1 MRSKD
6 RGKLAQQDLERQ
18 YRDAKEPGYWV
29 FRLLA
34 QTDQLLWRL
43 GLEVKEVDVFKEQ
56 MQWLR
61 SQHMRFVADVLLAT
75 RVSSAIDQGL
85 RALGLRDVR
94 LDDITKEFIRELIRL
109 RQDGHTTEQAA
120 QVLRCQLLEKAYR
133 QESAA

>member
-18 YRDAKEPGYWV
+18 YRDTKEPGYWV

-94 LDDITKEFIRELIRL
+94 LDAITQEFIREFIRL

-120 QVLRCQLLEKAYR
+120 QVLRSQLLEKAYQ